1 MYLEINPYRNIKR
14 KENDSDI
21 SYMVQICQNYNCN
34 KEEMIDK
41 LIIDLESLKSK
52 LEEERYKSTQ
62 LKLIK

>member
-21 SYMVQICQNYNCN
+21 SYMVQICQNYNCS

-41 LIIDLESLKSK
+41 LILDLESLKSK
-52 LEEERYKSTQ
+52 LEEERYKNK
-62 LKLIK
+62 KLILK